1 MADVAVAVGAAS
13 SKRHDA
19 IMNDEQLV
27 AIFSSILDI
36 LTAMN
41 TAYAD
46 DRGQTAALA
55 KARDLVAAAR
65 ASKPLPFGSG
75 NVNV

>member
-1 MADVAVAVGAAS
+1 
-13 SKRHDA
+13 
-19 IMNDEQLV
+19 MNDEQLV

-65 ASKPLPFGSG
+65 ASKPLAFGSG
-75 NVNV
+75 NVSV